1 MLDGKQQEIYSFE
14 TSTSKTQKNLVN
26 NRKQSDSKAL
36 MMKEQTLIDFFQ
48 STGDG
53 KTLCIRH
60 EMKNGSYVQRS
71 FNMKLELPV
80 RTSLNFFLFLCI
92 TNTFYKFLVPRF
104 CKTLRV
110 FPINLFQ
117 TLHILQRN
125 IKFILYCHL
134 DQQYTQ

>member
-1 MLDGKQQEIYSFE
+1 
-14 TSTSKTQKNLVN
+14 
-26 NRKQSDSKAL
+26 

-92 TNTFYKFLVPRF
+92 TNTFYTNLSSEFLQDLKGISNKPLPDAAHF
-104 CKTLRV
+104 AQKHK
-110 FPINLFQ
+110 I
-117 TLHILQRN
+117 H
-125 IKFILYCHL
+125 FILSLRLAVYIV
-134 DQQYTQ
+134 TF

>member
-1 MLDGKQQEIYSFE
+1 
-14 TSTSKTQKNLVN
+14 
-26 NRKQSDSKAL
+26 

-71 FNMKLELPV
+71 FNMKLELQV

-92 TNTFYKFLVPRF
+92 TNTFYTNLSSKFLQDL
-104 CKTLRV
+104 KGISNK
-110 FPINLFQ
+110 PIPDTAHFAE
-117 TLHILQRN
+117 T
-125 IKFILYCHL
+125 
-134 DQQYTQ
+134 